1 MSVWRSSCPP
11 TLIED
16 VRRTEPSQRPGLPRP
31 GNFVDSAHAWLV
43 KQRTLPQ
50 YRYVLVPI
58 PPVASRF
65 GDPGRLQ
72 QGESV
77 GSAAVIIHRPRRWLG
92 SALWLSRAAS

>member
-1 MSVWRSSCPP
+1 MPVIP

-77 GSAAVIIHRPRRWLG
+77 GSAAVIIHRAVG
-92 SALWLSRAAS
+92 SQLTTIFNGIVNQLKTT